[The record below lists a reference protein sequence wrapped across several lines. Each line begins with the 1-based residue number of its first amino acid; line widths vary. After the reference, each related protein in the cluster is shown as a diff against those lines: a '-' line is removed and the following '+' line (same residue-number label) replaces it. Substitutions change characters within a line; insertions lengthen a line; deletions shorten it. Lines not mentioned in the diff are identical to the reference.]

1 MAGCG
6 AAGLAIFFNFG
17 RVEGGIQAGRAACR
31 VGKLLQP
38 FTGFTVFLADRNMR
52 RKILLVY
59 PSIPTTYWS
68 YKYALPFVRR
78 KAVMP
83 PLGLLTVAALLPPEF
98 ELRLVDTNV
107 APLSAQDVD
116 WADLVFVSAMIVQK
130 RSFEEVVHLC
140 RERGRTVVA
149 GGPYPSSSHELIRGV
164 DHFVLDEAELTL
176 PPFLRDLE
184 LGCPRR
190 VYRNPEKPDLVGTP
204 IPRFDLVDT
213 SLYETMPVQYSR
225 GCPFECEFCDIIEM
239 FGRKPRTK
247 TPEQLL
253 REVEAVYDTGF
264 RGSLFVVDDNFVGNK
279 LRVRELLR
287 ELVAWQRKHGYPFS
301 LSTEASITLAHDEE
315 LLALMAAAGFAM
327 VFVGIETPDVQ
338 ALARTRKTQNLRED
352 ILASVARIQEHGLEV
367 TGGFIV
373 GFDGES
379 DDIFDRQRRFIQSA
393 GIPTAM
399 VGLLMALPNT
409 RLARRLAAEGRLLE
423 DCQGNNTHHLR
434 LNYVPQMPSERL
446 LEGYKRLLAEIYS
459 PRVYFRRCRTLLA
472 RLPRR
477 PRVPG
482 GLRPGDM
489 AAFFRS
495 LWRQGFSSYGL
506 RYLGLLLWTA
516 LTRPARFPMAVTLS
530 VRGHHYFRIT
540 REILEAHAFTSAVR
554 ELTEALRAEAA
565 RLAAAPIARPV
576 QALEAYL
583 GEVLRP
589 VRRTYRRLSA
599 EARLLVGDGLEQFER
614 RCLGALASVSAAG
627 FKP

>member
-1 MAGCG
+1 M
-6 AAGLAIFFNFG
+6 
-17 RVEGGIQAGRAACR
+17 Q
-31 VGKLLQP
+31 
-38 FTGFTVFLADRNMR
+38 RN
-52 RKILLVY
+52 ILLVY

-78 KAVMP
+78 RAVMP

-98 ELRLVDTNV
+98 RVRLVDTNV
-107 APLSAQDVD
+107 TPLRAEEVD

-130 RSFEEVVHLC
+130 QSFEEVVRLC

-184 LGCPRR
+184 QGSPKHL
-190 VYRNPEKPDLVGTP
+190 YRSAEKPDITLTP
-204 IPRFDLVDT
+204 VPRFELVDT

-247 TPEQLL
+247 APGQFL
-253 REVEAVYDTGF
+253 REVEAVYATGF
-264 RGSLFVVDDNFVGNK
+264 RGSLFIVDDNFVGNK
-279 LRVRELLR
+279 LRARGMLR
-287 ELVAWQRKHGYPFS
+287 ELVAWQREHGYPFS
-301 LSTEASITLAHDEE
+301 LATEASITLAHDEE
-315 LLALMAAAGFAM
+315 LLELMAEAGFAM
-327 VFVGIETPDVQ
+327 VFVGIETPDAQ
-338 ALARTRKTQNLRED
+338 ALARSGKTQNLRED

-379 DDIFDRQRRFIQSA
+379 DDIFARQLRFIQTA

-434 LNYVPQMPSERL
+434 LNYVPQMPAARL
-446 LEGYKRLLAEIYS
+446 LEGYKGLLAEIYS
-459 PRVYFRRCRTLLA
+459 PRGYFRRCRTLLA

-482 GLRPGDM
+482 GLRPGDT

-495 LWRQGFSSYGL
+495 LLRQGFSGYGL
-506 RYLGLLLWTA
+506 HYLGLLLGTA
-516 LTRPARFPMAVTLS
+516 LTRPARFPMAVTLA

-554 ELTEALRAEAA
+554 ELTEAVRAEAA
-565 RLAAAPIARPV
+565 RLAAAPLGRRV

-583 GEVLRP
+583 GEILHP
-589 VRRTYRRLSA
+589 VRRAYQRLSA
-599 EARLLVGDGLEQFER
+599 EARVLVGDALEQLER
-614 RCLGALASVSAAG
+614 RCRHVLRTGSGAAG
-627 FKP
+627 